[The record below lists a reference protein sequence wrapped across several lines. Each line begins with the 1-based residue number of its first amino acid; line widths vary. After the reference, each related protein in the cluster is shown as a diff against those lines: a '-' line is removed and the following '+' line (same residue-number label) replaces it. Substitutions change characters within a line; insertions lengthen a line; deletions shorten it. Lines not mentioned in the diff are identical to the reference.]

1 MMILIINM
9 IYDQSSFFLSH
20 PLRQVFLEHSCSRG
34 YIISVLT
41 YNVDNYGAEKAKIEN
56 IFIYLSFLDVII
68 RQEIFGMFKI
78 FRKTLAVFL

>member
-1 MMILIINM
+1 MINLL
-9 IYDQSSFFLSH
+9 FLSH